1 MVTVSTSDHCSN
13 HSVNSFFS
21 LSAVGG
27 SAVVGGG
34 GGGCDVRLTANSRC
48 YIRSLHWP
56 DFISRSSKLSPVT

>member
-27 SAVVGGG
+27 SAVVVGGG
-34 GGGCDVRLTANSRC
+34 VGCDVRLTANSRC